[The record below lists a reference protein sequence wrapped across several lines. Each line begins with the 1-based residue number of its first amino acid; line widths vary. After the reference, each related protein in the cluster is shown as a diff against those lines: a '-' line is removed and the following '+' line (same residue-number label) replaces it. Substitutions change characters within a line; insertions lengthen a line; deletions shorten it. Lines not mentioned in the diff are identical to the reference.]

1 MCNAKSL
8 KLCSFT
14 DQIEFMLGK
23 SITTANVITVLIIGI
38 ISACNPEVV
47 PDSTIPE
54 IELRSVEII
63 DNVAGKDSV
72 ITVELF
78 YSDGDGD
85 IGLTDSDTA
94 PQFNFGS
101 PFFHNL
107 PVTYLVENSMGEY
120 EELKK
125 PGSNEPYRNEHERVP
140 NLTPEGKFKA
150 IEGVLYVDLLANPQ
164 NTRPE
169 KLKLEINLIDRDLNI
184 SNQVTT
190 PIMILEH

>member
-1 MCNAKSL
+1 MKR
-8 KLCSFT
+8 KM
-14 DQIEFMLGK
+14 E
-23 SITTANVITVLIIGI
+23 
-38 ISACNPEVV
+38 
-47 PDSTIPE
+47 
-54 IELRSVEII
+54 
-63 DNVAGKDSV
+63 
-72 ITVELF
+72 
-78 YSDGDGD
+78 
-85 IGLTDSDTA
+85 
-94 PQFNFGS
+94 
-101 PFFHNL
+101 
-107 PVTYLVENSMGEY
+107 EY